1 MQICSK
7 NLNIPDRRFQKF
19 HIISK
24 RFDMDL
30 SVFRPVK
37 YRCVNM
43 VALACETDIL
53 RSKMLVI
60 SICEMAFRNHRRT
73 LSKYFPVSGSV
84 NCLSVYFQPFSHF
97 SQDMCIFFRNRA
109 IRLRSDIEKK
119 CAIFADYIDQIQ
131 NYI

>member
-1 MQICSK
+1 
-7 NLNIPDRRFQKF
+7 
-19 HIISK
+19 
-24 RFDMDL
+24 MDL

-53 RSKMLVI
+53 RSKR
-60 SICEMAFRNHRRT
+60 EQARNQMEASSQEAAE
-73 LSKYFPVSGSV
+73 LLGKV
-84 NCLSVYFQPFSHF
+84 NAQKERAA
-97 SQDMCIFFRNRA
+97 CIFFRNRA